1 MWRHA
6 SARGAIA
13 GLLIELNKHMNGW
26 IISQIADLV
35 VKHAM
40 PSVCHRSRWQLTAF
54 LWSLRLFRMRKADHD
69 MNSTF
74 DLLWHDENVLRPHMT
89 RISCSLDEFRFEKTD
104 SEVRRAT
111 FVQHMRRAKE
121 KPLFT
126 CSKEDRGPKM
136 LEWTTVTFAVQR
148 PHCINKWLAY
158 T

>member
-1 MWRHA
+1 
-6 SARGAIA
+6 
-13 GLLIELNKHMNGW
+13 
-26 IISQIADLV
+26 
-35 VKHAM
+35 
-40 PSVCHRSRWQLTAF
+40 
-54 LWSLRLFRMRKADHD
+54 MRKADHD

-104 SEVRRAT
+104 SEVRRAMFVGCGEEATVELVKILPQSEVDLSSPT